1 MRTKS
6 VNYWMNQLGKNNS
19 NAEPK
24 DENEN
29 SYMQL
34 AEYLLS
40 REKKETAA

>member
-6 VNYWMNQLGKNNS
+6 IDYWINQLGKDKPIS
-19 NAEPK
+19 EPK

-34 AEYLLS
+34 AEYLLF
-40 REKKETAA
+40 REKEKTAA